1 MSVSGKIVMMT
12 GAGGGFGAALA
23 PCLYNA
29 GANLVL
35 QNANIEPLQAQA
47 ESEGWMQDRI
57 LLQAHHVTDRP
68 AVTNAAAA
76 AIARF
81 KKIDVLINL
90 AGINRYGGILTT
102 REDDWDEIMNVN
114 VTGYYLSARAVIA
127 AMLEAGSGCILN
139 MSSVWG
145 QRGNPKMMAYAASKH
160 AVEGLTASL
169 RAEVASQGIKVSS
182 LIVGIADTPFR
193 EAMKEHVTFSEQQRA
208 LMLQPSDIVAAVN
221 YMLSASPNALVSS
234 LTLEAWRLQ

>member
-1 MSVSGKIVMMT
+1 MIT

-35 QNANIEPLQAQA
+35 QNARIEPLQAQA
-47 ESEGWMQDRI
+47 QSEGWARNRI
-57 LLQAHHVTDRP
+57 LLQAHHVTDRV
-68 AVTNAAAA
+68 AVASAAAT
-76 AIARF
+76 AIERF
-81 KKIDVLINL
+81 KNIDVLINL
-90 AGINRYGGILTT
+90 AGINRFGGILTT
-102 REDDWDEIMNVN
+102 REDDWDEIMDVN

-127 AMLEAGSGCILN
+127 TMLKSGSGCILN

-145 QRGNPKMMAYAASKH
+145 QRGNPTMMAYAASKH

-169 RAEVASQGIKVSS
+169 RAEVASHGIKVSS
-182 LIVGIADTPFR
+182 LIVGIADTAFR
-193 EAMKEHVTFSEQQRA
+193 EAMKEHVSFTEQQCA

-221 YMLSASPNALVSS
+221 YMLSTSPNALVSS
-234 LTLEAWRLQ
+234 LTLEAWRLQQTI